1 MAIDCVGDGERERQL
16 AAVSMMLVDNDDDD
30 DDDGPINPS
39 QVNKHV
45 VDLEAAKAR
54 LRVVEK
60 HASSSSS
67 SSSAASRAGSSGQ
80 LQPQVKPPRNLPPTN
95 NAPDG
100 GKASGGNMKLGVG
113 EDNYVKYNNSNGGGK
128 SENR

>member
-1 MAIDCVGDGERERQL
+1 MVT
-16 AAVSMMLVDNDDDD
+16 DDDD
-30 DDDGPINPS
+30 ANGPINPS

-60 HASSSSS
+60 HANSSSSS
-67 SSSAASRAGSSGQ
+67 RSGSSAGK
-80 LQPQVKPPRNLPPTN
+80 LQPQVKPPRNLPPTTS
-95 NAPDG
+95 DG
-100 GKASGGNMKLGVG
+100 GKAGNMKLGGVG
-113 EDNYVKYNNSNGGGK
+113 EDNYVKYNNSNGGSK